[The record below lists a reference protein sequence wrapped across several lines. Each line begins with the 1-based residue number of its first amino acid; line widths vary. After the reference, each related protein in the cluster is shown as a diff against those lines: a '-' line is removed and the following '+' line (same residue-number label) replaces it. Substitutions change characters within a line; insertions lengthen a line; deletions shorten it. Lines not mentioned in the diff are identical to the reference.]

1 MAVLKIKRP
10 RAPDD
15 ASTPSTPSTA
25 EPKIK
30 KIRIQPKTD
39 SKDASARENLF
50 VNTSLPAATET
61 QPSVSTATTTPTVS
75 TPKIRISLKRHP
87 ETTQSSMR
95 VKLDL
100 RRDRPASSGLP
111 RTPKLRLKPIRVPG
125 EGYDSESS
133 DIEDDPL
140 IESGII
146 LRVLPDLQLEFIR
159 NSIESGDYSGI
170 SIKWKGHRHAVV
182 TINDV
187 MYGAI
192 LVSLPTIIEVNKS
205 VDRRNLLKTF
215 DVSQMLLCV
224 QAIEEEDEVFS
235 LVPPDTE
242 DLVSKHFDSIRD
254 EIDRNRKV
262 FFKHKHGGQLSEK
275 ETKYMDEI
283 VSKPYDYRHGITP
296 PLYNVRNRRFRR
308 KMQPSEFQ
316 YVERVVDML
325 LREDDMSEE
334 TVCELIDESQI
345 GSKVSNRLHSNPS
358 VVSFRSEISQSES
371 AVTLA
376 DSDRARA
383 AIDGGKVSDGSS
395 AVNTPPALSVPATM
409 GVAEDED
416 ELDLEKAFL
425 SDDSDED
432 DSIAVSTET
441 NAQFSDTG
449 NVHEQG
455 GETTAKDGREMKE
468 EGAEVGN
475 GEDEENEEE
484 EDEEEEDEDDDE
496 EDEDEDDDE
505 VARDSGRDDKD
516 DEKHH
521 NELLLDE
528 LNELETTLV
537 QTRRKMDRATNPLL
551 KSRFCESIKKLE
563 KEVELKRKQ
572 LKASKDQLQKD
583 DGGAENTD
591 TTTEK
596 VRGEEDDDDGDEDY
610 DEEVEDDGEEE
621 EEEEE
626 EAETEAE
633 TRDEEIAQGIA
644 DVDEK
649 PVENE
654 TVQADDGTEL
664 DQNDLDMM
672 VLFGAEGDDGDEGS
686 SQKDEQ
692 NI

>member
-15 ASTPSTPSTA
+15 TSTPGTPSTS
-25 EPKIK
+25 EPKVK
-30 KIRIQPKTD
+30 KIRIQPKAE
-39 SKDASARENLF
+39 SKAASVRENLS
-50 VNTSLPAATET
+50 VNTSLPVTTET
-61 QPSVSTATTTPTVS
+61 QPLVTTATTTPTVS

-100 RRDRPASSGLP
+100 RRDRPAGTGLP

-170 SIKWKGHRHAVV
+170 SIKWKGNKHAVV

-254 EIDRNRKV
+254 EIERNRKV
-262 FFKHKHGGQLSEK
+262 FFKHKHGGQLTEK
-275 ETKYMDEI
+275 EMKYMDDI

-325 LREDDMSEE
+325 LREDDLSEE

-345 GSKVSNRLHSNPS
+345 GSKVSNRLPSNPS
-358 VVSFRSEISQSES
+358 VVSFRSDISPSES
-371 AVTLA
+371 TVTLNGG
-376 DSDRARA
+376 DKIRTT
-383 AIDGGKVSDGSS
+383 IDGARVSEGSS
-395 AVNTPPALSVPATM
+395 AVNTPSALSVPASM

-432 DSIAVSTET
+432 DSIAVSTEANT
-441 NAQFSDTG
+441 QFSDTG
-449 NVHEQG
+449 AAHEQEG
-455 GETTAKDGREMKE
+455 GLTSKEGRGMKE
-468 EGAEVGN
+468 EVMEVGN

-484 EDEEEEDEDDDE
+484 DEEDEDEEEEEEDEDDDE
-496 EDEDEDDDE
+496 
-505 VARDSGRDDKD
+505 VPRDSGRDDKD

-528 LNELETTLV
+528 LNELESTLV

-551 KSRFCESIKKLE
+551 KSRFSESIKKLE

-572 LKASKDQLQKD
+572 LRASKDQLQKD
-583 DGGAENTD
+583 DDDVKASDNTAQ
-591 TTTEK
+591 K
-596 VRGEEDDDDGDEDY
+596 VRGEGDEDDGDEDY
-610 DEEVEDDGEEE
+610 DEDVEDDGDD

-626 EAETEAE
+626 EAEEEAETEGE
-633 TRDEEIAQGIA
+633 TRDEEIVQGST
-644 DVDEK
+644 DVDERL
-649 PVENE
+649 VENE

-672 VLFGAEGDDGDEGS
+672 VLFGAEGDDGDEGN
-686 SQKDEQ
+686 SQQDEQ
-692 NI
+692 II